1 MKHVWTN
8 QVKMKICVILC
19 CFLSSVTPVDQDNVG
34 DSLQLVRDNVDYLES
49 VIRDQNDEIEL
60 LRRNLTET
68 LKYDKM
74 QEMVERNG
82 RLEEALES
90 LKGILHESSQRIIQ
104 TEADKDTCVKNND
117 EKDKMIKN
125 LNEEM
130 LRSRMYKA
138 FFINVISQLRSM
150 DNSGFNFETV
160 LSDK

>member
-1 MKHVWTN
+1 MIPLISVLFDCWCLQILRCLSSDQFTCRYLTNPVSLHEHVWTN

-74 QEMVERNG
+74 QEMVETKIYIVFAPK
-82 RLEEALES
+82 LWKE
-90 LKGILHESSQRIIQ
+90 ITFLHQ
-104 TEADKDTCVKNND
+104 ND
-117 EKDKMIKN
+117 DISN
-125 LNEEM
+125 SINH
-130 LRSRMYKA
+130 LR
-138 FFINVISQLRSM
+138 
-150 DNSGFNFETV
+150 
-160 LSDK
+160 